1 MIFIKISLKF
11 SLTACILFVLLIA
24 VTGCQKDSDP
34 SNPNGIIPN
43 DFLSEMKYDKL
54 IVEIQYVNGY
64 APTATT
70 LDNLKSL
77 LQQRLNKSGGIT
89 IVQNSISS
97 PGKTLYSVDDI
108 SAIESVHRTQKPN
121 GKTLTAYFFFA
132 DGDYSANS
140 GNSKVLGIAYGSS
153 SMALF
158 EKTIKDFSG
167 GITQP
172 TLAVLESTVI
182 LHEFGHILG
191 LVNTGTPMQSQHQ
204 DVSHGKHCNNQNCLM
219 YYSVETS
226 DIVANVVSGNIPSLD
241 ANCLADLNAN
251 GGK

>member
-1 MIFIKISLKF
+1 M
-11 SLTACILFVLLIA
+11 ACVLFVLLTA
-24 VTGCQKDSDP
+24 VTGCQKENSDP

-43 DFLSEMKYDKL
+43 DFLSEKKYDKI

-64 APTATT
+64 APTTTT
-70 LDNLKSL
+70 LDNLNSFL
-77 LQQRLNKSGGIT
+77 EQRLNKSGGIT
-89 IVQNSISS
+89 LVQNAISS
-97 PGKTLYSVDDI
+97 PGKTLFSVEDI
-108 SAIESVHRTQKPN
+108 SGIESAHRTQKPN

-167 GITQP
+167 GVAQP
-172 TLAVLESTVI
+172 SVAVMESTVI

-191 LVNTGTPMQSQHQ
+191 LVNNGTSMQSQHQ
-204 DVSHGKHCNNQNCLM
+204 DVPHGKHCDDQNCLM

-226 DIVANVVSGNIPSLD
+226 DIVANIVGGNIPLLD
-241 ANCLADLNAN
+241 ARCLADLKAN